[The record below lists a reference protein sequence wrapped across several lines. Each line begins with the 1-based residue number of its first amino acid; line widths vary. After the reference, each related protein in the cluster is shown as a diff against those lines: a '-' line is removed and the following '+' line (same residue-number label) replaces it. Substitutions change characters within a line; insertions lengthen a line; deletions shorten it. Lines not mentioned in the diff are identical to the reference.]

1 MEKCILSETFTLI
14 PREIYTRERGI
25 EALEAQFP
33 LHGEHVFN
41 EYGYKDAVVAFALR
55 KEVAEENAYPFIIK
69 LLEEAAGLEAF
80 NRVVFHYSETKKSAH
95 VVICMGK
102 ELKLAN
108 SFRADSFDSALYFL
122 FLSIQQ
128 LQMNPRQCTIRV
140 CSGISGEQEATIAR
154 FFNGVEKHNLDNLI
168 QL

>member
-1 MEKCILSETFTLI
+1 MEKYILSGTFTLI

-25 EALEAQFP
+25 EALEGQFA
-33 LHGEHVFN
+33 LQGEHVFN

-55 KEVAEENAYPFIIK
+55 KEDTGENVYPFIVR

-80 NRVVFHYSETKKSAH
+80 NKVVFHYSSAGNVAH
-95 VVICMGK
+95 IIICMGE

-108 SFRADSFDSALYFL
+108 SFKADSLESALYFL

-140 CSGISGEQEATIAR
+140 CSGINGEQEATIAR
-154 FFNGVEKHNLDNLI
+154 FFNGVEKNNLDNLI
-168 QL
+168 QP